1 MPHNV
6 NRKPVYPDRSK
17 QLKQKPRV
25 DFKKIGKGILRWTP
39 LWIPMAI
46 GMWFLIPDIVDD
58 YRLKHNYVETT
69 ARIQKTY
76 LVTGGRSVTRMV
88 KYYFYVGDSLHYGH
102 TSPPDSVW
110 DQLQPHVQ
118 FDIVYE
124 KGNPNNSNWAGYY
137 KDKQ

>member
-17 QLKQKPRV
+17 QSKRKPRV
-25 DFKKIGKGILRWTP
+25 DFKKIGKGILQWSP
-39 LWIPMAI
+39 LWIPITLFA
-46 GMWFLIPDIVDD
+46 WVVVDSFVD
-58 YRLKHNYVETT
+58 LHCLNHNGIRTT
-69 ARIQKTY
+69 ALVEKTY
-76 LVTGGRSVTRMV
+76 LSTGRGPSKMV
-88 KYYFYVGDSLHYGH
+88 KYYFYVGDSLYYGH

-110 DQLQPHVQ
+110 NLLHPHVK

>member
-17 QLKQKPRV
+17 QSKRKPRV
-25 DFKKIGKGILRWTP
+25 NFKKIGKGILRWTP
-39 LWIPMAI
+39 LWIPIAI
-46 GMWFLIPDIVDD
+46 VLWFLIPDIVYDN
-58 YRLKHNYVETT
+58 RLKHNGIRTT
-69 ARIQKTY
+69 ARVEKTY
-76 LVTGGRSVTRMV
+76 LVGGRSVSRMV
-88 KYYFYVGDSLHYGH
+88 KYYFYVGDSLYYGH

-110 DQLQPHVQ
+110 NLLHPHVK

-124 KGNPNNSNWAGYY
+124 KGNPYNSNWAGYY

>member
-6 NRKPVYPDRSK
+6 NRKPVYPDRN
-17 QLKQKPRV
+17 KPPKRKPQV
-25 DFKKIGKGILRWTP
+25 NFKKIGIGILKWTP

-46 GMWFLIPDIVDD
+46 GLWFLIPDIIDNN
-58 YRLKHNYVETT
+58 RLKHNGIKTAARVE
-69 ARIQKTY
+69 KTY
-76 LVTGGRSVTRMV
+76 LVTGGRSVSRMV
-88 KYYFYVGDSLHYGH
+88 KYYFYVGDSLYYGH

-110 DQLQPHVQ
+110 DQLQPHEQ

-124 KGNPNNSNWAGYY
+124 KDNPNNSNWAGYY

>member
-17 QLKQKPRV
+17 QSKRKPRV
-25 DFKKIGKGILRWTP
+25 NFKKIGKGILRWSP

-46 GMWFLIPDIVDD
+46 WLWFLIPDIVDD
-58 YRLKHNYVETT
+58 YRLKHNGIRTT
-69 ARIQKTY
+69 ARVEKTY
-76 LVTGGRSVTRMV
+76 LVGGRSVSRMV
-88 KYYFYVGDSLHYGH
+88 KYYFYVGDSLYYGH

-110 DQLQPHVQ
+110 NLLHPHVQ

-124 KGNPNNSNWAGYY
+124 KSNPNNSNWAGYY

>member
-17 QLKQKPRV
+17 QSKRKPRV

-46 GMWFLIPDIVDD
+46 WLWFLIPDIVDD

-69 ARIQKTY
+69 ARVERKYKDGLRKNIK
-76 LVTGGRSVTRMV
+76 MV
-88 KYYFYVGDSLHYGH
+88 KYYFYVGDSLYYGH
-102 TSPPDSVW
+102 TSPPNSMW

>member
-17 QLKQKPRV
+17 QLKRKPRV
-25 DFKKIGKGILRWTP
+25 DFKKIGKGVLRWTP

-46 GMWFLIPDIVDD
+46 WLWLLIPDFVDD

-69 ARIQKTY
+69 ARVERKY
-76 LVTGGRSVTRMV
+76 KGGWRSNLKMV
-88 KYYFYVGDSLHYGH
+88 KYYFYVGDSLYYGYK
-102 TSPPDSVW
+102 SPSDSVW
-110 DQLQPHVQ
+110 DQLQPHSPI
-118 FDIVYE
+118 DIVYE
-124 KGNPNNSNWAGYY
+124 KGNPNNSGWAGYY